1 MHMRISLNARA
12 NVYLMLDTGFIPNFV
27 LFAGFNEGF
36 IMFDDSNKKGK
47 LSEASGTLP
56 DGDFTTDTTLVFCC
70 RDDGPVI
77 DEIVLPKGKNFVM
90 FMGHRET
97 QCQTVKGE
105 L

>member
-1 MHMRISLNARA
+1 
-12 NVYLMLDTGFIPNFV
+12 MLWVGLRYVIVVLPDHTHLLFV
-27 LFAGFNEGF
+27 LLAGFNEGF

>member
-1 MHMRISLNARA
+1 
-12 NVYLMLDTGFIPNFV
+12 
-27 LFAGFNEGF
+27 
-36 IMFDDSNKKGK
+36 MFDDSNKKGK

-70 RDDGPVI
+70 RDDGPVMN
-77 DEIVLPKGKNFVM
+77 EIVLPKGKNFVL

-105 L
+105 LQSIACSLKFPGLFTF